1 MVSVLSVS
9 DPVPAVGSSDNAE
22 GKSTAEVEVPELR
35 QRNGAPR
42 PRSARA
48 PADRAEAAARRA
60 EVAADKARAE
70 NAALAAALE
79 EAKAELARLASAHRD
94 LVAIVEA
101 SALTSDEDECSEEN
115 SEAADD
121 NEGTSDDEEER
132 SEVDC
137 EEGIKLMEELAAKHS
152 LTLRQEA
159 RLSELV
165 AGARKACKD
174 LNADF
179 DSEYTRL
186 GKLLSGG
193 SLRDRDWLSLVF
205 VGAGGDQL
213 SRGLGLRFLLEA
225 PAGWLRAAHVLAE
238 YFEDHDADEDMV
250 FSECDRVLFKR
261 FRDFWHGLLC
271 HFFPVFREGKNY
283 LDETLPGSLRCVERL
298 VRSFP
303 DYLGRREDEG
313 SGN

>member
-1 MVSVLSVS
+1 MSVS
-9 DPVPAVGSSDNAE
+9 DPVPAAGSSDNAE

-101 SALTSDEDECSEEN
+101 VREEGNGEGTSDEGEC

-121 NEGTSDDEEER
+121 NEGTSDDEEKR

-165 AGARKACKD
+165 AGARK
-174 LNADF
+174 
-179 DSEYTRL
+179 
-186 GKLLSGG
+186 
-193 SLRDRDWLSLVF
+193 
-205 VGAGGDQL
+205 
-213 SRGLGLRFLLEA
+213 
-225 PAGWLRAAHVLAE
+225 PA
-238 YFEDHDADEDMV
+238 
-250 FSECDRVLFKR
+250 KI
-261 FRDFWHGLLC
+261 
-271 HFFPVFREGKNY
+271 
-283 LDETLPGSLRCVERL
+283 
-298 VRSFP
+298 
-303 DYLGRREDEG
+303 
-313 SGN
+313 